1 MFKKSRRKII
11 AAILFVLAVLFFGTF
26 AVIYLTS
33 YAEVTERNQGM
44 LRMYVESYTL
54 SEGQR
59 TNERGEDDG
68 ADRRGGRRSEG
79 PPGSTPNL
87 ELSTFY
93 SAAVSETGE
102 ILAVDNGDVCS
113 ISEEDLGELA
123 REIIESGETEGTR
136 RNLVFRAADKGDYTL
151 VAFLDNTVMMGSTG
165 TLIRHTLIFGGAA
178 LVIMFFLA
186 RYLAGKIV
194 SPLEESYQKQRQ
206 FISDA
211 GHELKTPVAVINA
224 NLELLSRE
232 IGGNQWLSN
241 IRYENDRMSVLI
253 SELLELTRA
262 ENAAP
267 QMEPVDLSRLVC
279 GEALPFETVAYENGL
294 ELECDIAENVWVN
307 GNSVQLKQLVSILID
322 NAIQHG
328 KAIKE
333 VKVILKKEKNN
344 AVLSVI
350 NGGDPIPPEEQENIF
365 ERFYRLDE
373 ARSGDGGHYGL
384 GLAIAKSVTE
394 SHKGTISVQCY
405 SGKIELTVRLP
416 IRKQAAKNI

>member
-1 MFKKSRRKII
+1 M
-11 AAILFVLAVLFFGTF
+11 
-26 AVIYLTS
+26 
-33 YAEVTERNQGM
+33 
-44 LRMYVESYTL
+44 
-54 SEGQR
+54 
-59 TNERGEDDG
+59 
-68 ADRRGGRRSEG
+68 
-79 PPGSTPNL
+79 
-87 ELSTFY
+87 
-93 SAAVSETGE
+93 
-102 ILAVDNGDVCS
+102 
-113 ISEEDLGELA
+113 
-123 REIIESGETEGTR
+123 
-136 RNLVFRAADKGDYTL
+136 
-151 VAFLDNTVMMGSTG
+151 
-165 TLIRHTLIFGGAA
+165 
-178 LVIMFFLA
+178 
-186 RYLAGKIV
+186 
-194 SPLEESYQKQRQ
+194 
-206 FISDA
+206 
-211 GHELKTPVAVINA
+211 AVINA

>member
-102 ILAVDNGDVCS
+102 ILAVDTGDVCS

-136 RNLVFRAADKGDYTL
+136 RNLVF
-151 VAFLDNTVMMGSTG
+151 
-165 TLIRHTLIFGGAA
+165 
-178 LVIMFFLA
+178 LA

-194 SPLEESYQKQRQ
+194 SPIEESYQKQRQ

-333 VKVILKKEKNN
+333 VKVILKKKRTMQYCP
-344 AVLSVI
+344 S
-350 NGGDPIPPEEQENIF
+350 
-365 ERFYRLDE
+365 
-373 ARSGDGGHYGL
+373 
-384 GLAIAKSVTE
+384 
-394 SHKGTISVQCY
+394 
-405 SGKIELTVRLP
+405 
-416 IRKQAAKNI
+416 